1 MTYDKQVY
9 TEVYT
14 ILNQLPLEY
23 TNRIPY
29 EVKEEI
35 FNNADT
41 SYIYRVDTLLPQSK
55 AILIEII
62 RRYFRNKEIEDK
74 INEYISYGTN
84 LEEKQKGHYDS
95 KQVFKEDIIEEQ
107 PNNLPTSEPKKDNF
121 FIRLFK
127 KLFHK

>member
-55 AILIEII
+55 ALLIEII

-84 LEEKQKGHYDS
+84 LVEDQKGHYDS
-95 KQVFKEDIIEEQ
+95 NQIFKKDVIEEQ

>member
-55 AILIEII
+55 ALLIEII

-84 LEEKQKGHYDS
+84 LSDS
-95 KQVFKEDIIEEQ
+95 SKNYFINKEIQNLYLFFVFSNI
-107 PNNLPTSEPKKDNF
+107 L
-121 FIRLFK
+121 L
-127 KLFHK
+127 